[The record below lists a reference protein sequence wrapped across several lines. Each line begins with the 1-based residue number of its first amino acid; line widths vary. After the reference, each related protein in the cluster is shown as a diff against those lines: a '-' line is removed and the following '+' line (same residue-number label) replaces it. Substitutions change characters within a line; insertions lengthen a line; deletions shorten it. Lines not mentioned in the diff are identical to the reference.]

1 MTRANSYFDRLRGK
15 PRRVKLVSKLGVKG
29 VERSAVE
36 KVEQTLERER
46 ELLSGYAWP
55 PPQAEF

>member
-29 VERSAVE
+29 VERGAGE
-36 KVEQTLERER
+36 KVEQPAERER
-46 ELLSGYAWP
+46 KAVQ